1 MRFLQTAMVG
11 GLVVFDLWSLV
22 PIQNNLIWNRG
33 IQYNGLG
40 LMFKNMFKNMNFRDK
55 IAFSGITVLGI
66 GITLL
71 IFTFISAFGFLGE
84 GWQILSTQDLV
95 QTFGEA
101 LGPLIATSIRV
112 MYLGVM
118 GWIGSLITIRGVTIM
133 NNAPKAEIGVPQPQA
148 PQLQR
153 ATAKAKEA
161 RPEVKSAEPEMV
173 VIPLEEMEQKR
184 ST

>member
-1 MRFLQTAMVG
+1 
-11 GLVVFDLWSLV
+11 
-22 PIQNNLIWNRG
+22 
-33 IQYNGLG
+33 
-40 LMFKNMFKNMNFRDK
+40 MFKNMFKNMNFRDK

-133 NNAPKAEIGVPQPQA
+133 NNAPKAELGSPQPQT
-148 PQLQR
+148 PQQKLEPQPQR
-153 ATAKAKEA
+153 ATAKPEKEA
-161 RPEVKSAEPEMV
+161 KPGELEMM
-173 VIPLEEMEQKR
+173 VIPLEEMEQKQ